1 MTRLPDW
8 ETRLGETVARWRTRP
23 FRWDRDCARWLADCV
38 IAQTGEDPLEDLRG
52 QYRTKRGALRLLAE
66 KPMAQRLDEKFPR
79 VEPAFARR
87 GDIAL
92 MQDSCLGL
100 VLGGEAMAYGEDG
113 RMTMFPRRDWQGVWS
128 VGHG

>member
-8 ETRLGETVARWRTRP
+8 ENRLGETVARWRTRT

-38 IAQTGEDPLEDLRG
+38 IAQTGEDPLADLRG
-52 QYRTKRGALRLLAE
+52 QYRTKREALRLLAE
-66 KPMAQRLDEKFPR
+66 KPMADRLDEKFLR

-92 MQDSCLGL
+92 MQDGCLGL
-100 VLGGEAMAYGEDG
+100 VLGGEAQFFSADG
-113 RMTMFPRRDWQGVWS
+113 GMQMVPRRDWQGVWG
-128 VGHG
+128 VGRG